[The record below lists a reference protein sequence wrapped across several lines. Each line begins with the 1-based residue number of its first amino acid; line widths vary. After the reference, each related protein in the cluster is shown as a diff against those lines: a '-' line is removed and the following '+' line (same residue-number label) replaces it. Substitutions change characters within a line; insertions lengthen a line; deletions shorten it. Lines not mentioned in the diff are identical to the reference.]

1 MPIPKTYQ
9 TPHRTH
15 IVKTRL
21 SEEEYEEF
29 RHRCDVY
36 QVSQSEW
43 LRQLIR
49 TGRVHATIRATLT
62 SDELLEAVGKLTAQY
77 SKIGS
82 NLNQIARFLQTQ
94 GTPYNALSEEVRT
107 AISELADL
115 KYQEEF
121 LAIVRR
127 KLSNEKFV
135 NGAPEKVVAA
145 ERKKE
150 ADAISKIESIK
161 ASIAALA

>member
-49 TGRVHATIRATLT
+49 TGRVHTTIRATLT
-62 SDELLEAVGKLTAQY
+62 SDELLEAIGKLTAQ
-77 SKIGS
+77 IGR
-82 NLNQIARFLQTQ
+82 AH
-94 GTPYNALSEEVRT
+94 V
-107 AISELADL
+107 
-115 KYQEEF
+115 
-121 LAIVRR
+121 
-127 KLSNEKFV
+127 
-135 NGAPEKVVAA
+135 
-145 ERKKE
+145 
-150 ADAISKIESIK
+150 
-161 ASIAALA
+161 